1 MLLQLVELLAM
12 VEMVCLLVELEKITH
27 QHMLM
32 LAVLEAVA
40 FLVLAVMLMGLVDKL
55 WAAQV
60 VQVAAVAVVVLTAA
74 PLLVVLVVF

>member
-12 VEMVCLLVELEKITH
+12 AEMVCLLVELEKITQPH
-27 QHMLM
+27 ILM
-32 LAVLEAVA
+32 LAVLVAVA
-40 FLVLAVMLMGLVDKL
+40 FLVLEATVQDLVAEL

-60 VQVAAVAVVVLTAA
+60 VLAVAVAVVVLTAA